1 MGLCDSQQK
10 NKNAN
15 TPNNNY
21 QSNNSQL
28 NTTISNNKQVNGFG
42 RETVKYFPENTN
54 SNKKNSLVLNND
66 VIIADLGHDP
76 ERVYTKLKLI
86 GEGTFGEV
94 WQVRHKVLG
103 KDFAMKII
111 EKSPYCKTDEIK
123 NEINILKQLDHP
135 NILKIL
141 DFHITKNKFYIITDF
156 CSEGE
161 LYQEIKKQN
170 VFSEAETAFVIY
182 QLLSA
187 IRYCHK
193 MRVIHRDIKPENIM
207 IVGRENNGCLHVKLI
222 DFGTAKIFEEGNM
235 QKGLVGS
242 SYYIAPEVIRRN
254 YDESCDVWSIG
265 VIMYIMLTG
274 FPPFYGSDD
283 ESILNHVSTGKYDTT
298 IESYQNLSD
307 NAKDLITK
315 LLKFEQKERI
325 TARDALNHPWF
336 QTAEFKAV
344 YQKVN
349 VLSPF
354 EAMEMFKN
362 LEKYKSDN
370 IIKCAALAYLVHQNT
385 NIPQCLEATKLF
397 NDIDLNHDGKLEI
410 HELEHAYK
418 KYFGLNNEDARKK
431 SKLIFTNIDNDNNG
445 YIEIEEFIRACIN
458 PRLFRSNNYLKF
470 AFDYFDTD
478 RSGSISIEEIESKF
492 YLNAKNKNENTK
504 KELKKLFDTIDINHD
519 GQISFEEFSIMIKD
533 IMNT

>member
-1 MGLCDSQQK
+1 MGICEGQSK
-10 NKNAN
+10 NKKEITAN
-15 TPNNNY
+15 
-21 QSNNSQL
+21 NNSQH
-28 NTTISNNKQVNGFG
+28 NGTISYSKQASGLE
-42 RETVKYFPENTN
+42 RETVKYFPQNTN
-54 SNKKNSLVLNND
+54 SNNKNTLVLNND
-66 VIIADLGHDP
+66 VIISDLGQDP
-76 ERVYTKLKLI
+76 ERVYQRLKLI

-111 EKSPYCKTDEIK
+111 EKSPYCKTTAIK
-123 NEINILKQLDHP
+123 DEINILKQLDHP

-141 DFHITKNKFYIITDF
+141 DFHLTQDKFYIITDF

-161 LYQEIKKQN
+161 LYQEIKRHN
-170 VFSEAETAFVIY
+170 VFTEAETAFVIH

-207 IVGRENNGCLHVKLI
+207 IIGRENNGCLHVKLI

-242 SYYIAPEVIRRN
+242 SYYIAPEVIRGK
-254 YDESCDVWSIG
+254 YDEACDVWSIG

-274 FPPFYGSDD
+274 FPPFYGNDD
-283 ESILNHVSTGKYDTT
+283 DSILNHVSVGKYDTT

-315 LLKFEQKERI
+315 LLKFDPKERI
-325 TARDALNHPWF
+325 TARNALNHPWF
-336 QTAEFKAV
+336 QTAEFKST

-397 NDIDLNHDGKLEI
+397 KDIDLNHDGKLEI
-410 HELEHAYK
+410 SELEHAYQ
-418 KYFGLNNEDARKK
+418 KYFGLNKEDAKK
-431 SKLIFTNIDNDNNG
+431 KAKLIFTNIDNDNNG

-458 PRLFRSNNYLKF
+458 PRLFRSHNYLKF

-478 RSGSISIEEIESKF
+478 RSGTISIEEIESKF
-492 YLNAKNKNENTK
+492 YLNAKNKNDNTK
-504 KELKKLFDTIDINHD
+504 RELKKLFDTIDINHD
-519 GQISFEEFSIMIKD
+519 GQISFEEFSLMIKD